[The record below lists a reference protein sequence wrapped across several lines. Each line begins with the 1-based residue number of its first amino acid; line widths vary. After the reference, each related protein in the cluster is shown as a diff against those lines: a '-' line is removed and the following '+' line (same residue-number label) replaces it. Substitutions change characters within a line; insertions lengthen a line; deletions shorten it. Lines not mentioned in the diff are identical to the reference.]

1 MTVHVNCERMVD
13 ENEVVRV
20 ITKALEVY
28 KVCIRYFYIGVSNV
42 YLLVDLLVLKK
53 MSRGNE

>member
-28 KVCIRYFYIGVSNV
+28 KVCIRSFYIGVSNV
-42 YLLVDLLVLKK
+42 YLLVDLLVLK
-53 MSRGNE
+53 